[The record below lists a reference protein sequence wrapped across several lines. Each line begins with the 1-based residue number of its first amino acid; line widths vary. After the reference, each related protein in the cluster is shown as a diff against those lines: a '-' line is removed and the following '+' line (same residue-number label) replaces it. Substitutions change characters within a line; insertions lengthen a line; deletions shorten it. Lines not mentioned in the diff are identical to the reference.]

1 MQLSHFIYNEREFKF
16 FKKVIRIS
24 VYKKNLVIMWFAN
37 FFVAASSTMVLPFL
51 SLYIETLGSYS
62 DGFTAK
68 WSGYVFGVTF
78 LMAFLVSPFW
88 GRFGDKHGYKKIL
101 LITGTGIGT
110 SILLMSLV
118 SSVYELFFLR
128 MAMGLVTGFIPTSLA
143 MISAQTPKK
152 TAGKVLGTLQM
163 GTVSGGL
170 FGPLLGGLLADRV
183 GFTYTFFITS
193 FAIYSAVFLVFA
205 GVRERPL
212 KQKRDASAG
221 YTRKQVLQTILHQ
234 RPLITAMILTAV
246 IQVGNFSVQPLLAL
260 YVSELH
266 GTQNLAF
273 FSGLAFSATGLGSL
287 LAARKWGAL
296 GDRFGHGKILMI
308 LALAAAVCVIPQGLT
323 SQYETLVF
331 FRFLFGIA
339 LGGMIPCITALI
351 RVESPGPI
359 QGEVLGYNVS
369 FRFLGNV
376 IGPVLGGILSSFFGI
391 SSAFY
396 ATAVLFFG
404 GACLLMFQRYQQK
417 KSEAK
422 AS

>member
-1 MQLSHFIYNEREFKF
+1 MELHF
-16 FKKVIRIS
+16 FKKVILIS
-24 VYKKNLVIMWFAN
+24 VHKKNLVIMWFAN

-62 DGFTAK
+62 DGFTQK

-110 SILLMSLV
+110 SILLMSIV

-143 MISAQTPKK
+143 MISAQTPKSK
-152 TAGKVLGTLQM
+152 AGKTLGTLQM

-170 FGPLLGGLLADRV
+170 FGPLLGGLLADHA
-183 GFTYTFFITS
+183 GFTYTFFITA
-193 FAIYSAVFLVFA
+193 FVIYGAVFLVFV
-205 GVRERPL
+205 GVREHPL
-212 KQKRDASAG
+212 KAHRSRTVP
-221 YTRKQVLQTILHQ
+221 YTRKQVLLTILKR
-234 RPLITAMILTAV
+234 RPLITVMVLTAV
-246 IQVGNFSVQPLLAL
+246 IQIGNFSVQPLLAL

-266 GTQNLAF
+266 GPEHLAF
-273 FSGLAFSATGLGSL
+273 FSGLAFSATGLGNL

-296 GDRFGHGKILMI
+296 GDRFGHGKILAI
-308 LALAAAVCVIPQGLT
+308 LSLLAAGCVIPQGLT
-323 SQYETLVF
+323 STYETLVA

-339 LGGMIPCITALI
+339 LGGMIPCITASI
-351 RVESPGPI
+351 RVQTPGDI

-376 IGPVLGGILSSFFGI
+376 IGPVLGGMLSSGFGI

-396 ATAVLFFG
+396 ATAVLFFS
-404 GACLLMFQRYQQK
+404 GACLLLFQRSQQK

>member
-1 MQLSHFIYNEREFKF
+1 M
-16 FKKVIRIS
+16 
-24 VYKKNLVIMWFAN
+24 
-37 FFVAASSTMVLPFL
+37 
-51 SLYIETLGSYS
+51 
-62 DGFTAK
+62 
-68 WSGYVFGVTF
+68 
-78 LMAFLVSPFW
+78 
-88 GRFGDKHGYKKIL
+88 
-101 LITGTGIGT
+101 
-110 SILLMSLV
+110 
-118 SSVYELFFLR
+118 
-128 MAMGLVTGFIPTSLA
+128 
-143 MISAQTPKK
+143 
-152 TAGKVLGTLQM
+152 LGTLQM

-183 GFTYTFFITS
+183 GLHIRFHYVICDLQRG
-193 FAIYSAVFLVFA
+193 FLVFA

-273 FSGLAFSATGLGSL
+273 FRAGFSATGLGSL
-287 LAARKWGAL
+287 LAARNG
-296 GDRFGHGKILMI
+296 RFGRPVRPRKILMI

-369 FRFLGNV
+369 FRF
-376 IGPVLGGILSSFFGI
+376 
-391 SSAFY
+391 
-396 ATAVLFFG
+396 
-404 GACLLMFQRYQQK
+404 
-417 KSEAK
+417 
-422 AS
+422 